1 MNFVSYAP
9 NFEDVLLW
17 RALRHVAHGFYVD
30 VGAGAPVLGSVT
42 QAFYQRG
49 WRGINLEP
57 ARALQERLSAERPA
71 DVTLALLAGST
82 DADALFYDSGASQ
95 RSSTDP
101 EQARACRADGL
112 EVMQRTAQQRTL
124 DAVCALHADA
134 VIHFVNLAVNG
145 AEADV
150 LAGFDLARWQ
160 PWIVLVRQRPDH
172 AAIAA
177 AMQAARYTLA
187 YQDGEKCYYVSP
199 QQAALA
205 AALALPPHAEDRF
218 VLAEDH
224 PYSAPLD
231 AWRERAAAGQAAERA
246 AQDWLAAHERE
257 LIERAAHLQQQL
269 TQAQLDRQHTEQA
282 LAEARRDSEQLL
294 TQVRHD
300 SAQALAQLADELGAA
315 HQRVAEQ
322 SARADHNDA
331 RAEAHAADAAHQVT
345 RVDALAAQMEW
356 QVAHSRRLQGELDAI
371 YHSIAWR
378 LSRPLRGVVKAVKY
392 LRHQLRHRLWQCRD
406 LAARARRRSRQALP
420 AIAKRVARRAV
431 RFIKQRPALENFL
444 RRQLGRSPRMV
455 SLLRTIAMRSKQPSP
470 SQAAAETMLPADTR
484 PDHLPPAT
492 RQVYDQLLQAM
503 QRARNP

>member
-9 NFEDVLLW
+9 NFEDVMLW

-57 ARALQERLSAERPA
+57 ARALQERLSAARPA

-82 DADALFYDSGASQ
+82 DGEALFYDSGASQ
-95 RSSTDP
+95 RSSTDA
-101 EQARACRADGL
+101 EQARACRTDGL
-112 EVMQRTAQQRTL
+112 EVMQRPVRQTTL
-124 DAVCALHADA
+124 DAICEEHAEGA
-134 VIHFVNLAVNG
+134 IHFVNLAVNG
-145 AEADV
+145 AEAEV
-150 LAGFDLARWQ
+150 LAGFELARWQ
-160 PWIVLVRQRPDH
+160 PWIVLVRQHPDD

-187 YQDGEKCYYVSP
+187 YQDGDKCYYVSP

-205 AALALPPHAEDRF
+205 AVLALPPHAGDQF

-224 PYSAPLD
+224 HYTMPLT
-231 AWRERAAAGQAAERA
+231 AWRERAAAGLAAERA
-246 AQDWLAAHERE
+246 AQDWVAAHERG
-257 LIERAAHLQQQL
+257 LLERAEHLQQQL

-282 LAEARRDSEQLL
+282 LAQARLDQE
-294 TQVRHD
+294 
-300 SAQALAQLADELGAA
+300 QALAQLTGELQAA
-315 HQRVAEQ
+315 NQRTAEQ

-345 RVDALAAQMEW
+345 RVDALAVQMEW
-356 QVAHSRRLQGELDAI
+356 QVAHTRRLQGELDAI
-371 YHSIAWR
+371 YHSVAWR
-378 LSRPLRGVVKAVKY
+378 LARPIRGAVKAVKY

-406 LAARARRRSRQALP
+406 LAARARRRSRQSLTAV
-420 AIAKRVARRAV
+420 AKGVARRAM
-431 RFIKQRPALENFL
+431 RFIQRRPALDHFL

-455 SLLRTIAMRSKQPSP
+455 RLLRTIAMRST
-470 SQAAAETMLPADTR
+470 QAPADQAGAAPMLPADTQ

-492 RQVYDQLLQAM
+492 RQVYDQLLQAV